1 MTAGRVAPV
10 LVAFGTDSTLA
21 TRAPGIRGVV
31 EDTLTTGEGRPPR
44 SGRYYWF
51 RFLVSVDVG
60 GEEVTEEDE
69 EGDEPG
75 RVRWHRGEVSIPV
88 VE

>member
-1 MTAGRVAPV
+1 MAVW
-10 LVAFGTDSTLA
+10 
-21 TRAPGIRGVV
+21 APGIRGVV
-31 EDTLTTGEGRPPR
+31 EDALATGEGRPPR

-51 RFLVSVDVG
+51 GFSVSVDVG
-60 GEEVTEEDE
+60 GEEVAEEDE

-75 RVRWHRGEVSIPV
+75 RVGWHRGEASIPV

>member
-1 MTAGRVAPV
+1 M
-10 LVAFGTDSTLA
+10 
-21 TRAPGIRGVV
+21 

-60 GEEVTEEDE
+60 GEEVAEEDE

-75 RVRWHRGEVSIPV
+75 RVGWHREEASIPV